1 MSTFNEAD
9 LFGTREEP
17 KPKRGGRNL
26 WLATIVGLVLLAGAV
41 ALARYSA
48 LGFTVF
54 AYALCIA
61 AYPEWKRALARQG
74 RVISLTPIIAATAGI
89 GVSTWYS
96 GREGLIVAVLVACG
110 GLIAW
115 RLVDDW
121 LENTLHDVLANIL
134 TIVWIPFLASFAVLM
149 ESAEGGHRRVIIFIL
164 AVVGNDTGGLFVG
177 MLFGQHKMAPKISP
191 KKTWEG
197 AVGGL
202 VAGTLLATAAAW
214 YWREWFDGRWWIGIV
229 VGVASVVGA
238 IFGDLAESALKRDID
253 IKDMSGVLPG
263 HGGVLDRLDGILVAA
278 PIAFVVFAFFL
289 GSQ

>member
-26 WLATIVGLVLLAGAV
+26 WLATIVGLALLVGAV
-41 ALARYSA
+41 ALARYSTI
-48 LGFTVF
+48 GFAAFV
-54 AYALCIA
+54 YLLCIA

-74 RVISLTPIIAATAGI
+74 RVISLTPIIAATVGI
-89 GVSTWYS
+89 GVSTWFN
-96 GREGLIVAVLVACG
+96 GREGLIIAVLVGCG
-110 GLIAW
+110 GAIAW

-134 TIVWIPFLASFAVLM
+134 TLVWIPFLASFAVLM
-149 ESAEGGHRRVIIFIL
+149 EQADGGWRRFVIFL
-164 AVVGNDTGGLFVG
+164 VAVVGNDTGGLFVG

-214 YWREWFDGRWWIGIV
+214 YWRDWFDGRWWIGTI
-229 VGVASVVGA
+229 VGVLSVAAA

-278 PIAFVVFAFFL
+278 PIAFVVFALFL
-289 GSQ
+289 GSR